1 MDSYTGDS
9 TTTLPRTADRRAQ
22 SGRPAGCLG
31 RRNLTRMIG
40 WSVLAGAVAGVLMTM
55 VIVVSSWGSTGV
67 FSTGDTLIIGLIV
80 FVPCF
85 SVVALLGSGS
95 AALVAR
101 ASVNSH
107 RFTNAQWGWLAGI
120 AAASPAV
127 VAAVCIVLSEMPIL
141 GVFLP
146 FCAVWVIASLA
157 VFGRYVYLWRCEGNF
172 GTQQSASA
180 HFISASSGFAAAAT
194 AEQLSK
200 SARRTDPLLPARGH
214 GRRLHLRTMIAVT
227 SAAGALAGFLV
238 IPMSIYLGMRGDPY
252 APSFWSLFDLG
263 SVFSALLYGGLALVA
278 SVVVAFSALAGLRL
292 RRLSAAGVAALAVAP
307 IVVPLLAVV
316 VYWVVTGANPW
327 VDESGFFA
335 FGGFNA
341 CCFLLLAV
349 LDGLYVY
356 FWGRQLAQA
365 SHGRQARTDLHL
377 PVASAGNGTS
387 S

>member
-1 MDSYTGDS
+1 MDSYTGNS

-55 VIVVSSWGSTGV
+55 VIVVSSWGSTGI
-67 FSTGDTLIIGLIV
+67 FSTGDTLIIGLIG

-85 SVVALLGSGS
+85 SVVALLGSGA

-127 VAAVCIVLSEMPIL
+127 VAAACIALSEMPIL

-172 GTQQSASA
+172 GTQNPASL
-180 HFISASSGFAAAAT
+180 HFTAASSALVAEPAP
-194 AEQLSK
+194 EQLSK
-200 SARRTDPLLPARGH
+200 SALRADPLHPTKGR
-214 GRRLHLRTMIAVT
+214 GRRLRLRTMIVVT
-227 SAAGALAGFLV
+227 SAAGALAGFLESPV
-238 IPMSIYLGMRGDPY
+238 SVYLGMRDDPY
-252 APSFWSLFDLG
+252 APSFWSLFDRGL
-263 SVFSALLYGGLALVA
+263 VFSALLYGGLALVA
-278 SVVVAFSALAGLRL
+278 SVVVAFTALAALRL
-292 RRLSAAGVAALAVAP
+292 RRLSAAGVAAMAVSP
-307 IVVPLLAVV
+307 IVIPLLAVV
-316 VYWVVTGANPW
+316 VFWVVTGANPW
-327 VDESGFFA
+327 MDESGFFA
-335 FGGFNA
+335 LGGFNA

-349 LDGLYVY
+349 IDGLYVY
-356 FWGRQLAQA
+356 FWRRQDEPQENTRAAQ
-365 SHGRQARTDLHL
+365 
-377 PVASAGNGTS
+377 
-387 S
+387 

>member
-1 MDSYTGDS
+1 MDSYTGNS

-22 SGRPAGCLG
+22 SGRPAGRLG

-55 VIVVSSWGSTGV
+55 IIVVSSWGSTGI
-67 FSTGDTLIIGLIV
+67 FSTRDILIIGLIV

-85 SVVALLGSGS
+85 SVVALLGSGA

-127 VAAVCIVLSEMPIL
+127 VAAGCIALAEIPAL
-141 GVFLP
+141 EVFLP

-172 GTQQSASA
+172 GTPNPASL
-180 HFISASSGFAAAAT
+180 HFTAASSTLVAEPAP
-194 AEQLSK
+194 EQLSK
-200 SARRTDPLLPARGH
+200 SALRADPLLAGKGR
-214 GRRLHLRTMIAVT
+214 GRRLRLRNMIVLT
-227 SAAGALAGFLV
+227 SAAGALAGFFV
-238 IPMSIYLGMRGDPY
+238 SPVSIYLSMRGEPY
-252 APSFWSLFDLG
+252 APSFWSLFDFGL
-263 SVFSALLYGGLALVA
+263 VFFSALLYGGLALVA
-278 SVVVAFSALAGLRL
+278 SVVVAIAALAGLRL
-292 RRLSAAGVAALAVAP
+292 RRLSAAGVAALAVSP
-307 IVVPLLAVV
+307 VVVPLLAVV
-316 VYWVVTGANPW
+316 VFWVVTGANPW
-327 VDESGFFA
+327 MDESGFFA

-356 FWGRQLAQA
+356 FWRRQDEPQENTRAAQ
-365 SHGRQARTDLHL
+365 
-377 PVASAGNGTS
+377 
-387 S
+387 